1 MADAVVP
8 RLGEVLHSNDSKS
21 LWNYTLSPGWT
32 ASEVEVFRVALMKFG
47 FGKWSSIVAAR
58 CLPGKTVA
66 QLNNQAQRMIG
77 QQSTSEFTGLHF
89 DPSAVFAVNSA
100 KEGHRKNNCLI
111 NTESTWVRRGFW
123 WTGRGRVGGR
133 ASTRVVVFAR
143 ARRAALTLS
152 DCAAQTT
159 RRARAWSAS
168 GKKTRSGT
176 V

>member
-1 MADAVVP
+1 MADSVAP

-47 FGKWSSIVAAR
+47 FGRWSSIVASR
-58 CLPGKTVA
+58 CLQGKTVA

-111 NTESTWVRRGFW
+111 NTESKWAGGALRVLFAARALRR
-123 WTGRGRVGGR
+123 
-133 ASTRVVVFAR
+133 AR
-143 ARRAALTLS
+143 ARAAALTLRG
-152 DCAAQTT
+152 CATQTT

-168 GKKTRSGT
+168 ARRTRSAT
-176 V
+176 A